1 MATVALHDSY
11 LQLDPAAW
19 DALVGEGSPFL
30 EHAYLA
36 GLEATGCAVPATG
49 WQPCPVTISEGGR
62 LIAALPA
69 WITSHSRGEFV
80 YDQGWADL
88 AARHGIRYYPKIVV
102 GVPFTPVTGQR
113 VLIAPGEDV
122 ARRTREL
129 FAAFEQLQGQAH
141 GLHVLFNRPDE
152 LGPLRALGLFPRAQ
166 FQFHWEDA
174 GYKDFEG
181 FLAAFP
187 SRKRKE
193 IRRERR
199 QVAQY
204 RIVASER
211 PSATEI
217 DQMFDFYVHTCDQF
231 AMWGARYLNRAFFQH
246 LRERWGH
253 RILLFLAYEDDRAV
267 AGTFNVTKGDRL
279 YGRYWGAD
287 GDRPFLHFELCY
299 YQTIE
304 WCLKRGVTAF
314 EPGHGGTHKYNR
326 GFMPVLTWS
335 AHRLVHRGLHEGLA
349 KWSAD
354 EAHAVRAKADELA
367 QLSPLRGLVVTG
379 ASGDRAN
386 KEAPEE
392 P

>member
-1 MATVALHDSY
+1 MPTVLLHDSY
-11 LQLDPAAW
+11 QGLDPAAW
-19 DALVGEGSPFL
+19 DALVGAGSPFL

-62 LIAALPA
+62 LVAALPA

-102 GVPFTPVTGQR
+102 GVPFTPVTGRR
-113 VLIAPGEDV
+113 VLIAPGEDE

-129 FAAFEQLQGQAH
+129 FAAFEQLKGQAH
-141 GLHVLFNRPDE
+141 GLHILFNDE
-152 LGPLRALGLFPRAQ
+152 AELSGLAPLGLFPRAQ
-166 FQFHWEDA
+166 FQFHW
-174 GYKDFEG
+174 KDQNYGDFNG
-181 FLAAFP
+181 FLDAFP

-193 IRRERR
+193 IRRERK
-199 QVAQY
+199 QVAHY
-204 RIVASER
+204 RIEAIEA
-211 PSATEI
+211 PSAEAL
-217 DQMFDFYVHTCDQF
+217 DHMFDFYVHTCDQF
-231 AMWGARYLNRAFFQH
+231 AMWGARYLNRAFFHH
-246 LRERWGH
+246 LGARWPG
-253 RILLFLAYEDDRAV
+253 RILLFLAYEGDNPV

-287 GDRPFLHFELCY
+287 GERPFLHFELCY

-304 WCLKRGVTAF
+304 WCLRRGVTAF

-335 AHRLVHRGLHEGLA
+335 AHRLVHRGLHEALA
-349 KWSAD
+349 TWSAQ
-354 EAHAVRAKADELA
+354 EADAVRAKAEELA
-367 QLSPLRGLVVTG
+367 ALSPLRGLT
-379 ASGDRAN
+379 
-386 KEAPEE
+386 APD
-392 P
+392 